1 MLSRNMAKMLFAARC
16 IQLGMVSPQH
26 FHYVAPSFWAWKG
39 GEARLSGLSKFVD
52 HILCILPFEAE
63 VCKAN
68 GIAAT
73 FVGHPTVED
82 IMEFKEKSPTRTM
95 EIQGNGEKF
104 KAEYGISSGSTVIS
118 LLPGSR
124 LQEVTRMLPIFSRTM
139 ELMKDSLGEL
149 TNIIHVAPNRNVS
162 DYISKSISVW
172 PVPILLIPGGSSFT
186 KYNSFSASKV
196 ALCTS
201 GTVAV
206 ELQLANLPCLVA
218 YRAHLLTEWIIHYKA
233 KVPFIS
239 IPNILLD
246 SPIIPESLFGKCTPS
261 ELAPLLKEL
270 IQNEDLREQ
279 QISVSGKVMELLS
292 PPQGF
297 TCTSPSSIAA
307 STILSSRRTSL

>member
-1 MLSRNMAKMLFAARC
+1 MLSRNMVKIPFAARC
-16 IQLGMVSPQH
+16 VQQGMASPRH

-39 GEARLSGLSKFVD
+39 GEARLRGLSEFVD
-52 HILCILPFEAE
+52 HVLCILPFEAE

-82 IMEFKEKSPTRTM
+82 IMDFKEKSPVRTM
-95 EIQGNGEKF
+95 ETQGNGEKF
-104 KAEYGISSGSTVIS
+104 KTEYGVSSGSTVIS

-124 LQEVTRMLPIFSRTM
+124 LQEVTRMLPIFCRTM
-139 ELMKDSLGEL
+139 ELMKDSFGEL
-149 TNIIHVAPNRNVS
+149 MNVIHVAPNRHVS
-162 DYISKSISVW
+162 DYISKSISLW

-201 GTVAV
+201 GTAAV
-206 ELQLANLPCLVA
+206 ELQLASLPCLVA
-218 YRAHLLTEWIIHYKA
+218 YRAHLLTEWIIRYKA
-233 KVPFIS
+233 KVPYIS

-246 SPIIPESLFGKCTPS
+246 SPIIPEALFEKCTPS

-270 IQNEDLREQ
+270 IHNEDLREQ
-279 QISVSGKVMELLS
+279 QISASGKVMELLS
-292 PPQGF
+292 PLSPSQ
-297 TCTSPSSIAA
+297 SPSSIAA
-307 STILSSRRTSL
+307 STILSSRGISP